1 MRAANVAFQATPVL
15 RDLTLDVAAG
25 EIVALVGASGCGKS
39 TLLRSIA
46 KLIPLRSGSIEFDQD
61 SPMRRAGDL
70 SYVFQ
75 EATLLPWRT
84 VDENIG
90 LPLEL
95 GRNLSRV
102 EIAPAVR
109 SARCAVGLEESA
121 ATKYPR
127 ELSGGM

>member
-1 MRAANVAFQATPVL
+1 MS
-15 RDLTLDVAAG
+15 LDVAAG

-46 KLIPLRSGSIEFDQD
+46 RLIPLDSGSIEFDQT

-84 VDENIG
+84 VDQNIG

-95 GRNLSRV
+95 GRKLTGV
-102 EIAPAVR
+102 EIAPAVN
-109 SARCAVGLEESA
+109 SARRAVGLDESA
-121 ATKYPR
+121 ARNIHVNCQGACGCERVSRAPW
-127 ELSGGM
+127 